1 MSGNSYIDPYNV
13 DSDCTEDDDAT
24 VIVECNVCLSTT
36 GRSYCICS
44 AHERYGLEDERCL
57 STQDWQEYEYQQNL
71 STFRQQERLRLEGDF
86 KFPRVEEDVWME
98 EIGTGKWI
106 LAYRAEVTVLD
117 LAKAFKQRVPR
128 DVWRLIGMFFNKNYY
143 NTCREVKYLLF
154 CQLFDAHR
162 KEVHNW
168 MRLMLEVPQLAYDA
182 PCRGYC
188 MRCGDPAINKNL
200 KWPTKRGQQ
209 SYVHRLTQT
218 CKYGLGVMGL
228 CHKCMKMGF
237 QYDRYHKEVF
247 VPVGVMQTVRPVR
260 R

>member
-1 MSGNSYIDPYNV
+1 MSGNSYIDPYFV

-24 VIVECNVCLSTT
+24 VIVECSVCLSTPK
-36 GRSYCICS
+36 RSNCICP

-57 STQDWQEYEYQQNL
+57 MTQDWQEYE
-71 STFRQQERLRLEGDF
+71 FRQGLVRLKQEDDF
-86 KFPRVEEDVWME
+86 KFPRVEEDIWME
-98 EIGTGKWI
+98 AIDTGKWS
-106 LAYRAEVTVLD
+106 LVYRAEVSVLD
-117 LAKAFKQRVPR
+117 LAMAFKKRLPR
-128 DVWRLIGMFFNKNYY
+128 DVWILIGKFFNKNYY
-143 NTCREVKYLLF
+143 NTCREVKYPMF

-162 KEVHNW
+162 VEVHNW

-188 MRCGDPAINKNL
+188 MRCGEAAINKNV

-228 CHKCMKMGF
+228 CHKCMKAGF

-247 VPVGVMQTVRPVR
+247 VPVGVVQTVRPVR